1 MDAYNVL
8 TFLSGLIIFSYLF
21 DLFAKR
27 TRVPSVLLLLATGMV
42 LRALA
47 DHWNFRLFDVQ
58 RILPALGNVGLILIV
73 FEGALDLTY
82 TRSKRPLIRKAFVSS
97 LCLLL
102 LTTAGIAGI
111 LFWHTSAPLLA
122 CVTNAVPLSVVSS
135 AVAIPSARGL
145 AEHEREFVV
154 YESSFSD
161 ILGIILFNFL
171 VSNDTFGVAAF
182 GHLALE
188 IVWVLVLSA
197 VFSIALL
204 WLLGRITHHVKFF
217 LILAILILVYAVGK
231 QFHLSSLVVILA
243 FGMFLANAGQVPFT
257 WFRERFLHPAFQ
269 KDLEQ
274 FHSLSNESA
283 FLIRTFFFVL
293 FGFSVVAR
301 DLIDAEAAILCG
313 LILAGIYLLRPLF
326 IGLAVNL
333 RSIPVMFITPRGL
346 ISILLFFSIPASLR
360 IEAVNT
366 PLLFLVVLSTCLIM
380 ALGLIVSGKS
390 LPLSEHGPDSLAPAP
405 AEKGPVV

>member
-8 TFLSGLIIFSYLF
+8 TFLSGLVIFSYLF

-27 TRVPSVLLLLATGMV
+27 TRVPSVLLLLATGMA
-42 LRALA
+42 LKALA
-47 DHWNFRLFDVQ
+47 QYWNFHVFDVQ

-97 LCLLL
+97 LVLLL
-102 LTTAGIAGI
+102 LTTAGIAAI
-111 LFWHTSAPLLA
+111 LFWRTGAPVLA
-122 CVTNAVPLSVVSS
+122 CVANAVPLSVVSS

-145 AEHEREFVV
+145 SEHDREFVV

-171 VSNDTFGVAAF
+171 LTNDTFGVVAF
-182 GHLALE
+182 GHLGLE
-188 IVWVLVLSA
+188 IGGVLALSA
-197 VFSIALL
+197 TFSIALL

-243 FGMFLANAGQVPFT
+243 FGMVLANAEQLPFA
-257 WFRERFLHPAFQ
+257 WFRERFLYPGFN

-293 FGFSVVAR
+293 FGFSVVASELL
-301 DLIDAEAAILCG
+301 DVNAAILCG
-313 LILAGIYLLRPLF
+313 FALIAIYLIRPLF
-326 IGLAVNL
+326 IRLAVRM

-346 ISILLFFSIPASLR
+346 ISILLFFSLPASLR
-360 IEAVNT
+360 IPAVDT
-366 PLLFLVVLSTCLIM
+366 PLLFMVVLSTCLIM
-380 ALGLIVSGKS
+380 AIGLILSGKNA
-390 LPLSEHGPDSLAPAP
+390 APAQ
-405 AEKGPVV
+405 AGS